1 MFGPL
6 ETPQQQEMAHL
17 KGVVLKKAIH
27 KETNLKEVALEVLV
41 RKEVFPEEKV
51 QGEDPSR
58 VAATLKESMFE
69 VVKVQEGVP

>member
-17 KGVVLKKAIH
+17 KGVVLKKAI
-27 KETNLKEVALEVLV
+27 LKEVALEVLV

-58 VAATLKESMFE
+58 VAATLEESMFE

>member
-17 KGVVLKKAIH
+17 KGVVLKKAI
-27 KETNLKEVALEVLV
+27 LKEVALEVLV

-58 VAATLKESMFE
+58 VAATLEESMVE

>member
-6 ETPQQQEMAHL
+6 ETPQQQEMGHL
-17 KGVVLKKAIH
+17 KGVVLKKAI
-27 KETNLKEVALEVLV
+27 LKEVALEVLV

-58 VAATLKESMFE
+58 VAATLEESMVE